1 MVAKRWKMEEDMGE
15 EHVVLPFL
23 ADEELISI
31 SGWKRIAAAFSC
43 VAESTNAEKRD
54 LRIKAKV
61 EDVWADGYVNLSNL
75 RELNVRTL
83 RNELEWPMLLARQFV
98 RMVTAMSF
106 VEQRGVRVQED
117 GSGNFFS
124 RYTCGYREWEGC
136 VRSGWGRFF
145 HNLWRLL
152 RVLGIPPARVGLR
165 AAQCSQ

>member
-1 MVAKRWKMEEDMGE
+1 M
-15 EHVVLPFL
+15 LPFL
-23 ADEELISI
+23 ADEELSSI

-106 VEQRGVRVQED
+106 VEQRGVEVQED
-117 GSGNFFS
+117 GSGKFFS
-124 RYTCGYREWEGC
+124 LPLSELTGEAPRQSLDPFIVVPDSTGTH
-136 VRSGWGRFF
+136 F
-145 HNLWRLL
+145 
-152 RVLGIPPARVGLR
+152 GLMI
-165 AAQCSQ
+165 ANGMNSETAHG

>member
-1 MVAKRWKMEEDMGE
+1 MGE
-15 EHVVLPFL
+15 EYVMLPFL

-31 SGWKRIAAAFSC
+31 SGWKRIAAAFSR
-43 VAESTNAEKRD
+43 VAESKHDEKRD
-54 LRIKAKV
+54 LRITAKL

-117 GSGNFFS
+117 GSGKFFS
-124 RYTCGYREWEGC
+124 CTAPSKELLSWIGFPPRPDPPHTPPYTMKSHEMTRDRIRWH
-136 VRSGWGRFF
+136 VT
-145 HNLWRLL
+145 
-152 RVLGIPPARVGLR
+152 
-165 AAQCSQ
+165 

>member
-1 MVAKRWKMEEDMGE
+1 MVAKRWKMDEGNGE
-15 EHVVLPFL
+15 EYVMLPFL

-61 EDVWADGYVNLSNL
+61 EDVWNDGYINLSNL

-117 GSGNFFS
+117 GSGKFFS
-124 RYTCGYREWEGC
+124 LPLSELNGEAPRLRLDTLTDMYIS
-136 VRSGWGRFF
+136 VR
-145 HNLWRLL
+145 
-152 RVLGIPPARVGLR
+152 PA
-165 AAQCSQ
+165 